1 MRARFDLVGFD
12 PRGIARST
20 ALRCFGSPRQWEP
33 AFQNVAFPLTPGE
46 LDAWIAADRYL
57 VDACDQRGGRII
69 DHMATADVARDMD
82 RLRAAVGDDQLTY
95 AGVSYGSYLGV
106 TYANLFPDRVRA
118 VVVDGVLD
126 PIAWST
132 GRGNEAA
139 TLPFSTRLQS
149 DVGAQATLNEFFRLC
164 DAGGPKCAF
173 SGGAAARYAA
183 LASRL
188 RANPVPITFPDGTTG
203 SWTTPTSSASRSAR
217 CTTRSRGRTSPPSSR
232 TSSTRRAPRTLGA
245 RAQRFRGTP
254 AYIAKRGFPRYP
266 NFLESFPP
274 VACSDSDNPDSYDAW
289 WNAGIAADAAHGYFG
304 RLWTWASAICAP
316 WHHTDAARYM
326 GPFNRRTA
334 NPVLVVGNLFDPA
347 TPYHG
352 AQTVDALLPNSALLT
367 VHGWGHTSL
376 FLSACADEAITRYL
390 VDRQTPAP
398 GTVCEQDVVPFSGP

>member
-1 MRARFDLVGFD
+1 MGA
-12 PRGIARST
+12 
-20 ALRCFGSPRQWEP
+20 
-33 AFQNVAFPLTPGE
+33 
-46 LDAWIAADRYL
+46 
-57 VDACDQRGGRII
+57 II

-82 RLRAAVGDDQLTY
+82 RLRAAVGDAQLTY

-164 DAGGPKCAF
+164 DAGGPSCAF

-203 SWTTPTSSASRSAR
+203 VLDYSNFIGITLGGLYDSLSWPDLAAFLADVEHQASAA
-217 CTTRSRGRTSPPSSR
+217 
-232 TSSTRRAPRTLGA
+232 TLGA

-274 VACSDSDNPDSYDAW
+274 VACSDSDNPDTYDAW

-334 NPVLVVGNLFDPA
+334 NPVLAVGNLFDPA
-347 TPYHG
+347 TPYQG

-376 FLSACADEAITRYL
+376 FLSACADEAIARYL